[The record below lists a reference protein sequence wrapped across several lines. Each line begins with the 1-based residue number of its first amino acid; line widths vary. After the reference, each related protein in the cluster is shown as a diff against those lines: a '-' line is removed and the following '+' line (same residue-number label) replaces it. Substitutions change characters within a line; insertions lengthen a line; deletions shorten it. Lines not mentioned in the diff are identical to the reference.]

1 MFEGDSD
8 DDTES
13 SLDQLDTMNIGRDA
27 ATEDTKVGPLEVIIS
42 VCHHYLLLQ

>member
-13 SLDQLDTMNIGRDA
+13 SLDQIDSLNIGRDA
-27 ATEDTKVGPLEVIIS
+27 ETDDTKVGPLQVVNS
-42 VCHHYLLLQ
+42 K